1 MKHFVFA
8 CVLVGA
14 CTALSSVARAE
25 DGGGRPFVG
34 VDVGVMAPL
43 TDLHDYVEVGGSASP
58 FVGYMFNDYIG
69 IMGEAQF
76 WGGKSK
82 GIGCSTP
89 GNGVV
94 CGNGK
99 PPRKGGDVGYIISDD
114 NTTWGFAGLA
124 GPRFAVPFGPVEIYA
139 TGQGGIATALAAE
152 AITDTSPAVSAGG
165 GINYFVNDNLSV
177 GAFTRWN
184 RYYQRVHH
192 RDAGQI
198 TPAAVFDTNNDGNDN
213 GDAQFITAGLGL
225 TYEFREAAPPPPA
238 PVVAQAPPPP
248 PPPTPRPTA
257 KRLVLRGV
265 NFDFDKSNIRADA
278 RPVLDEAIATL
289 KAEGGVAVIA
299 EGHTDSKGTDAYNQ
313 RLSERRAKS
322 VKDYLVRGG
331 IPASR
336 IRTVGY
342 GESRPVASND
352 TEDGRAQNRRVEL
365 RIAQ

>member
-8 CVLVGA
+8 CVLVGTCA
-14 CTALSSVARAE
+14 ALSSAARAE
-25 DGGGRPFVG
+25 DGGGRPFIG

-82 GIGCSTP
+82 GIGCKST
-89 GNGVV
+89 GCTN
-94 CGNGK
+94 
-99 PPRKGGDVGYIISDD
+99 PRKGGDIGNIVSDD

-124 GPRFAVPFGPVEIYA
+124 GPRFAVPIGPVEIYA
-139 TGQGGIATALAAE
+139 TGQGGIATSLAAE

-165 GINYFVNDNLSV
+165 GVNFYVNDNLSV

-192 RDAGQI
+192 RNAGQL
-198 TPAAVFDTNNDGNDN
+198 PVAFDTNLDGNNN

-225 TYEFREAAPPPPA
+225 TYEFREVAPPPPP

-248 PPPTPRPTA
+248 PPPAPRPTA

-313 RLSERRAKS
+313 RLSERRASS

-331 IPASR
+331 IPSSR